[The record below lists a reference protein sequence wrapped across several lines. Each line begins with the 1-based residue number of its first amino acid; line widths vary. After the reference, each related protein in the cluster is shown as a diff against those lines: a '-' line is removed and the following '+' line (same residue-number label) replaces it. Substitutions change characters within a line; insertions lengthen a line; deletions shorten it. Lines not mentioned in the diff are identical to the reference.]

1 METIAAMD
9 VEEQPSPTPNNV
21 KRFGLKNSIQ
31 TNFGDD
37 YVFQIIPKDDW
48 SAMAV
53 SLSTNAV
60 KLYSPVAGQY
70 YGECKGHSATI
81 NQILFSGHSDNH
93 HILSSCSSDGTIRA
107 WDTRTFQQVS
117 TIDAGP
123 SQEIFSFSI
132 GGPGGNLIAA
142 GCDSQVLIWD
152 WRNNKQIACLE
163 DSHVD
168 DVTQVHFVPGE
179 PGKLISASVDGLI
192 CIFDTSGDIDD
203 DDHLDSV
210 INVGTSIAKV
220 GFFEEN
226 YQKLWCLTHI
236 ETLGI
241 WDWKDGRNKA
251 DFSDART
258 LASESWNL
266 DHVDYFVD
274 CHYSKEAEKLWL
286 IGGTNAGTLGYFP
299 VNYNGMATIGAA
311 EAILEGGH
319 TSIVRSVLPMSRIHS
334 GLGSSSHS
342 DSSGIFGWTGGED
355 GRLCCWLS
363 DDSPQKNQSWISSSL
378 IMKPERTCKKNR
390 HHPY

>member
-31 TNFGDD
+31 TNFGED

-53 SLSTNAV
+53 SLSTNSV
-60 KLYSPVAGQY
+60 KLYSPVLGQY

-81 NQILFSGHSDNH
+81 NQILFSGHSNDPN
-93 HILSSCSSDGTIRA
+93 
-107 WDTRTFQQVS
+107 
-117 TIDAGP
+117 
-123 SQEIFSFSI
+123 
-132 GGPGGNLIAA
+132 
-142 GCDSQVLIWD
+142 VLIWD
-152 WRNNKQIACLE
+152 RRYNKQIACLE

-192 CIFDTSGDIDD
+192 CIFDTTGDIDD

-210 INVGTSIAKV
+210 INVGTSIARV

-241 WDWKDGRNKA
+241 WDWKDGRNEVN
-251 DFSDART
+251 FSDART

-319 TSIVRSVLPMSRIHS
+319 TVAVVIVIAQAFL
-334 GLGSSSHS
+334 
-342 DSSGIFGWTGGED
+342 D
-355 GRLCCWLS
+355 GRVGKMEDYVVGCLMIPL
-363 DDSPQKNQSWISSSL
+363 
-378 IMKPERTCKKNR
+378 KKINLGFQV
-390 HHPY
+390 H